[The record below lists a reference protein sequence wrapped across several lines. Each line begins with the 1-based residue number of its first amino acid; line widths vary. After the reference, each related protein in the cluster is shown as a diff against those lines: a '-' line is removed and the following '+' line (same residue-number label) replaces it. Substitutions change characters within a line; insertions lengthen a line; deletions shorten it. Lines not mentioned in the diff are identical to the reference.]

1 MSDILNPLALQGND
15 NIPGNEYAYYI
26 NLEGPGKA
34 WIMSKGAMIA
44 YYGEMQFQ
52 ALTQGLA
59 GELRGMIAGTFSAP
73 MYLQDYVVAQGR
85 GLLIIGDRGYSI
97 NSFDLDDGNL
107 TVRAANLL
115 AFEPGIQLNQSIVPG
130 FLTLIGTGK
139 FLASS
144 NGEVMFAEPPLRVD
158 PEALVGW
165 ADCPS
170 PSLHYDQ
177 HWIDGFMAAGAAMM
191 GASSGEEQQ
200 FDFTGAGT
208 VLIQSS
214 EKVRHDGDV
223 VRSIQQQLPGV
234 SVGGLQQIQTRIQSQ
249 LQQNNGN
256 R

>member
-1 MSDILNPLALQGND
+1 MSDVLNPHDLQGND

-34 WIMSKGAMIA
+34 WIMSTGAMIA
-44 YYGEMQFQ
+44 YYGEMKFQ
-52 ALTQGLA
+52 ALSQGMR
-59 GELRGMIAGTFSAP
+59 GELRGMLAGTFSAP
-73 MYLQDYVVAQGR
+73 MYLQDFVVAEGH
-85 GLLIIGDRGYSI
+85 GLLIIGDRGYCI

-144 NGEVMFAEPPLRVD
+144 NGEIMFAEPPLRVD

-170 PSLHYDQ
+170 PSFHYDQ
-177 HWIDGFMAAGAAMM
+177 NWIDGFMAAGAARM
-191 GASSGEEQQ
+191 GVSSGEEQQ

-214 EKVRHDGDV
+214 EKVIHDGDV
-223 VRSIQQQLPGV
+223 VRSITQQLPGV
-234 SVGGLQQIQTRIQSQ
+234 SADGLQQLQSHIQSQ
-249 LQQNNGN
+249 MQGQQQ
-256 R
+256 

>member
-1 MSDILNPLALQGND
+1 MSNPNGDVLNPLALQGND

-26 NLEGPGKA
+26 NLGTP

-44 YYGEMQFQ
+44 YYGEMRFQ
-52 ALTQGLA
+52 ALAQSLA

-73 MYLQDYVVAQGR
+73 MYLGDFVVAQGN
-85 GLLIIGDRGYSI
+85 GLLVIGDRGYSI
-97 NSFDLDDGNL
+97 NSYDLEDGNL

-115 AFEPGIQLNQSIVPG
+115 AFEPGLQLNQSIVPG

-165 ADCPS
+165 SDCPS
-170 PSLHYDQ
+170 PSQHYDQ
-177 HWIDGFMAAGAAMM
+177 HWIDGFAAAGAAALF
-191 GASSGEEQQ
+191 GAASGEEQQ
-200 FDFTGAGT
+200 FDFTGEGT

-214 EKVRHDGDV
+214 ETVRHDGDV
-223 VRSIQQQLPGV
+223 VRLIQQQLPGV
-234 SVGGLQQIQTRIQSQ
+234 SPGGLQQLQARINAQ
-249 LQQNNGN
+249 LQQN
-256 R
+256 RQ

>member
-1 MSDILNPLALQGND
+1 MSDILNPLTLQGND
-15 NIPGNEYAYYI
+15 NVPGNEYAYYI
-26 NLEGPGKA
+26 NLEGPGHA
-34 WIMSKGAMIA
+34 WIMSTGAMIA
-44 YYGEMQFQ
+44 YYGEMKFQ
-52 ALTQGLA
+52 ALSQGMR
-59 GELRGMIAGTFSAP
+59 GELRNMLAGSFSAP
-73 MYLQDYVVAQGR
+73 MYLQDFVVAQGR

-97 NSFDLDDGNL
+97 NSYDLEDGNL

-115 AFEPGIQLNQSIVPG
+115 AFEPGLALNQSIVPG

-144 NGEVMFAEPPLRVD
+144 NGEVMFVEPPLRVD

-165 ADCPS
+165 SDCPS
-170 PSLHYDQ
+170 PSFHYDQ
-177 HWIDGFMAAGAAMM
+177 NWIDGFVAAGAARM
-191 GASSGEEQQ
+191 GVGSGEEQQ

-214 EKVRHDGDV
+214 EKVKHDGDI

-234 SVGGLQQIQTRIQSQ
+234 SQGGLQQLQSGIQAQ
-249 LQQNNGN
+249 LQGQQ